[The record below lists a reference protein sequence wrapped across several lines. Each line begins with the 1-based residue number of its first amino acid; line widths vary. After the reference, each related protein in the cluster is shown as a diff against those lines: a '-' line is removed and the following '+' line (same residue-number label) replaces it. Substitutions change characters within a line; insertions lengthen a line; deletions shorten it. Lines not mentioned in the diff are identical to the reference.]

1 MKTLI
6 NENFKKF
13 LCEYINK
20 AIDETCGLTEVDEDL
35 IEQAKHAYVMDY
47 FEDDNIVQWINYR
60 NHYICLINGKFRIK
74 ERLRG
79 GEYVD
84 NLEFNTVKEAAEY
97 LVRHR

>member
-6 NENFKKF
+6 DEGFKKF
-13 LCEYINK
+13 LCEFLTDVFENTVGMA
-20 AIDETCGLTEVDEDL
+20 AIDEDL
-35 IEQAKHAYVMDY
+35 IDEAKHHYMLTNVG
-47 FEDDNIVQWINYR
+47 EEITQWVNYR
-60 NHYICLINGKFRIK
+60 NYFICRVGGKFKIK

-97 LVRHR
+97 LVRNR